1 MSLVNRAESRSLSWQ
16 KHWTP
21 RYAFFRTR
29 QLCYERTHPDD
40 PWLTPDAIRL
50 LSGMLRPSDRGV
62 EFGSGRSTVWFAE
75 RVAHLTSV
83 EEDER
88 YHRATADALA
98 RRGLDNVDL
107 VLAPYDVPEHL
118 GDRSAYVGTLARFHE
133 SSLDFALIDG
143 AYRAYAARLAMT
155 RIKPGGLLIVD
166 NVDWYLPSRSRS
178 YGPAA
183 RPAAEGPDP
192 LWRDLAPELD
202 EWRTIWTGSGV
213 WDTAIFVRP

>member
-1 MSLVNRAESRSLSWQ
+1 MSLLRLAEAGRVPWQ
-16 KHWTP
+16 RHWTP
-21 RYAFFRTR
+21 RYLVHRTR
-29 QLCYERTHPDD
+29 QLYYERTHPDD

-50 LSGMLRPSDRGV
+50 LTALLRPCDRGL
-62 EFGSGRSTVWFAE
+62 EFGSGRSTLWFAE

-88 YHRATADALA
+88 YHRAAATALA

-107 VLAPYDVPEHL
+107 VLAPCDVPEHL
-118 GDRSAYVGTLARFHE
+118 GAQSAYVGTLRRFPE

-143 AYRAYAARLAMT
+143 AYRAHAARLAMP
-155 RIKPGGLLIVD
+155 RIRPGGLMIID

-178 YGPAA
+178 RGPAA
-183 RPAAEGPDP
+183 RPAAAGPDP
-192 LWRDLAPELD
+192 LWRDLAGDLD
-202 EWRTIWTGSGV
+202 QWRTIWTGSGV